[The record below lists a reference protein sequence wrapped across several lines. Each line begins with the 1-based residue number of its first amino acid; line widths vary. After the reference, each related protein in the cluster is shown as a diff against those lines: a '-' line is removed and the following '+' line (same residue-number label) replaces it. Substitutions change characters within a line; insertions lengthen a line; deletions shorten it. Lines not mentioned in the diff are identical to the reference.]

1 MAGWEGLVHR
11 SLSEVAS
18 IHRACRSVLARRCD
32 THSRWPLVQAP
43 CESLAEVIRKLH
55 DQAGIEAAG
64 ATSAR
69 RTIGVHLHCDG

>member
-1 MAGWEGLVHR
+1 M
-11 SLSEVAS
+11 
-18 IHRACRSVLARRCD
+18 
-32 THSRWPLVQAP
+32 QAP